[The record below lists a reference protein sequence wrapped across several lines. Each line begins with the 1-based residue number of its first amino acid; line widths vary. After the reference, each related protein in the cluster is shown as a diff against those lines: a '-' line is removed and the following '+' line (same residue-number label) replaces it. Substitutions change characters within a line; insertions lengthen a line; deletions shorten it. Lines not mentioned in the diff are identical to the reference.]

1 MNKIT
6 CAHCGRDS
14 NMAQYNILN
23 KGNNI
28 CIVYIC
34 SVCASLL
41 KKVDLNF
48 TIDDD
53 KIQAYK
59 EAMKLNKER
68 IEEKEKKD

>member
-1 MNKIT
+1 MNKLI
-6 CAHCGRDS
+6 CAHCGRNS
-14 NMAQYNILN
+14 NIVQYNILN

-68 IEEKEKKD
+68 IKEKDAN

>member
-1 MNKIT
+1 MNKLI
-6 CAHCGRDS
+6 CAHCGRD
-14 NMAQYNILN
+14 NNIVQYNILN
-23 KGNNI
+23 KGANI

-68 IEEKEKKD
+68 IKEKDAK

>member
-1 MNKIT
+1 M
-6 CAHCGRDS
+6 
-14 NMAQYNILN
+14 
-23 KGNNI
+23 
-28 CIVYIC
+28 
-34 SVCASLL
+34 CASLL